1 MLAVFKKELRTYFR
15 SPLGYVFIG
24 MMMLIMGFYYSYY
37 TLYYQYADY
46 YHVLNACT
54 SLVLFVIPI
63 LTMRIL
69 SEERKNR
76 TDQILLTTPIKTTDV
91 VLGKY
96 FAAVVIFLV
105 VILLSTLQPIVT
117 AVVFKGVMSFQMTVG
132 GYLAFLM
139 LGLAF
144 IAIGMFISAMTENQ
158 LIAAVITIALFSVL
172 MLSEGFYALVSTS
185 RYVSLGVLLVL
196 LAAVLFLIYSSIHDI
211 LVTVI
216 VGIVGVLGVVVTFF
230 IVPTAFDG
238 LLGKILKSL
247 SIFER
252 YAAMFSGVFAATDV
266 IFFITVAAFF
276 LFLTYQVIE
285 RRRWN

>member
-24 MMMLIMGFYYSYY
+24 MMMVIMGFYYSYY
-37 TLYYQYADY
+37 TLYYRYADY

-96 FAAVVIFLV
+96 FAAVVVFLI
-105 VILLSTLQPIVT
+105 VIALSALQPIVT
-117 AVVFKGVMSFQMTVG
+117 AVVFKGVMSFQMTFG
-132 GYLAFLM
+132 GYIAFLM

-144 IAIGMFISAMTENQ
+144 IAIGMFISSLTENQ

-185 RYVSLGVLLVL
+185 RYVSLGVLLVV
-196 LAAVLFLIYSSIHDI
+196 LAAVLFLVYTSIHDI

-216 VGIVGVLGVVVTFF
+216 VGVVGVLGLVVTFF

-238 LLGKILKSL
+238 LLGWILKSL

-252 YAAMFSGVFAATDV
+252 YAQMFSGVFAATDV

>member
-1 MLAVFKKELRTYFR
+1 MLAVFKKELKTYFR
-15 SPLGYVFIG
+15 SPLGYVFVG

-69 SEERKNR
+69 SEERRNR
-76 TDQILLTTPIKTTDV
+76 TDQILLTTPIKTSDV

-96 FAAVVIFLV
+96 LAAVVVFLI
-105 VILLSTLQPIVT
+105 VIVLSALQPIVT
-117 AVVFKGVMSFQMTVG
+117 AIVFKGQMSFQMTLG

-158 LIAAVITIALFSVL
+158 LIAAVITIALFSAL
-172 MLSEGFYALVSTS
+172 ILTEGFYALVSTS
-185 RYVSLGVLLVL
+185 RYVSLGVLLVV
-196 LAAVLFLIYSSIHDI
+196 LAGVLFLVYVSIHDI

-216 VGIVGVLGVVVTFF
+216 VGIVGVLGLVVTFF

-238 LLGKILKSL
+238 LLGRILKSL

-266 IFFITVAAFF
+266 IFFVTVAAFF

-285 RRRWN
+285 RRRWA

>member
-1 MLAVFKKELRTYFR
+1 MLAVFKKELKTYFR
-15 SPLGYVFIG
+15 SPLGYVFVG

-69 SEERKNR
+69 SEERRNR
-76 TDQILLTTPIKTTDV
+76 TDQILLTTPIKTSDV

-96 FAAVVIFLV
+96 LAAVVVFLI
-105 VILLSTLQPIVT
+105 VIALSALQPIVT
-117 AVVFKGVMSFQMTVG
+117 AIVFKGQMSFQMTVG

-158 LIAAVITIALFSVL
+158 LIAAVITIALFSAL
-172 MLSEGFYALVSTS
+172 ILTEGFYALVSTS
-185 RYVSLGVLLVL
+185 RYVSLGVLLVVL
-196 LAAVLFLIYSSIHDI
+196 VGVLFLVYVSIHDI

-216 VGIVGVLGVVVTFF
+216 VGIVGVLGLVVTFF

-238 LLGKILKSL
+238 LLGRILKSL

-266 IFFITVAAFF
+266 IFFVTVAAFF

-285 RRRWN
+285 RRRWA

>member
-1 MLAVFKKELRTYFR
+1 M
-15 SPLGYVFIG
+15 
-24 MMMLIMGFYYSYY
+24 
-37 TLYYQYADY
+37 
-46 YHVLNACT
+46 
-54 SLVLFVIPI
+54 LFVIPI

-69 SEERKNR
+69 SEERRNR
-76 TDQILLTTPIKTTDV
+76 TDQILLTTPIKTSDV

-96 FAAVVIFLV
+96 LAAVVVFLI
-105 VILLSTLQPIVT
+105 VIALSALQPIVT
-117 AVVFKGVMSFQMTVG
+117 AIVFKGQMSFQMTVG

-158 LIAAVITIALFSVL
+158 LIAAVITIALFSAL
-172 MLSEGFYALVSTS
+172 MLTEGFYALVSTS
-185 RYVSLGVLLVL
+185 RYVSLGVLLVV
-196 LAAVLFLIYSSIHDI
+196 LAGVLFLVYVSIHDI

-216 VGIVGVLGVVVTFF
+216 VGIVGVLGLVVTFF

-238 LLGKILKSL
+238 LLGRILKSL

-266 IFFITVAAFF
+266 IFFVTVAAFF

-285 RRRWN
+285 RRRWA

>member
-1 MLAVFKKELRTYFR
+1 MLAVFKKELKTYFR
-15 SPLGYVFIG
+15 SPLGYVFVG

-76 TDQILLTTPIKTTDV
+76 TDQILLTTPIKTSDV

-96 FAAVVIFLV
+96 LAAVVVFLI
-105 VILLSTLQPIVT
+105 VIALSALQPIVT
-117 AVVFKGVMSFQMTVG
+117 AIVFKGQMSFQMTVG

-158 LIAAVITIALFSVL
+158 LIAAVITIALFSAL
-172 MLSEGFYALVSTS
+172 ILTEGFYALVSTS
-185 RYVSLGVLLVL
+185 RYVSLGVLLVV
-196 LAAVLFLIYSSIHDI
+196 LAGVLFLVYVSIHDI

-216 VGIVGVLGVVVTFF
+216 VGIVGVLGLVVTFF

-238 LLGKILKSL
+238 LLGRILKSL

-266 IFFITVAAFF
+266 IFFVTVAAFF

-285 RRRWN
+285 RRRWA